1 MSPAM
6 TKTLPLILLFAIA
19 PLAVQAQTNAEMRE
33 EAAELLAGSDKA
45 MNAAYQQLL
54 KILGDEGKKRLRD
67 SQRAWLT
74 FRDAQ
79 AGFDSHHMAGGTGE
93 GLERLGSLNQLTEE
107 RTKRL
112 KEDYNRFKQLL

>member
-1 MSPAM
+1 MKPAM
-6 TKTLPLILLFAIA
+6 TKILSVILLFAAA
-19 PLAVQAQTNAEMRE
+19 PVAVLAQTNAEMKE
-33 EAAELLAGSDKA
+33 EAAELLEESDKA

-54 KILGDEGKKRLRD
+54 KILGDEGKRRLRE

-74 FRDAQ
+74 FRDAE

-107 RTKRL
+107 RTERL
-112 KEDYNRFKQLL
+112 KEDYKRFKELL

>member
-1 MSPAM
+1 MKPAM
-6 TKTLPLILLFAIA
+6 TKILSVILLCAAA
-19 PLAVQAQTNAEMRE
+19 PVAVLAQTNAEMKE
-33 EAAELLAGSDKA
+33 EAAELLEESDKA

-79 AGFDSHHMAGGTGE
+79 AGFDSHPMAGGTGE